1 MILTNSEGVFIFND
15 DEVLSLLRSGE
26 DTTLSVRMQGA
37 DEVVQTAFTR
47 DDFVNL
53 TNVGELSDVS
63 SEILELLSGLRM
75 DAASKK
81 IVFDFN
87 DAIARIKTLVSVFTS
102 AQEENV
108 VTLADARSQM
118 TSVSK
123 DFVNTVNESKRK
135 LITTSDSV
143 LDATL
148 SLKGDVEKVTDNT
161 KTSLQQSENIL
172 ETMSDLQDNLDEQV
186 KDFQITELYGQ
197 VAQKVAAALV
207 AEEIQ
212 KNAVDTYKET
222 LSTVAKLNDTLQY
235 VDMLNK
241 NTDKLNDL
249 TGTLSDTIVMTIDSF
264 NRTAQ
269 TRDEAFVSQA
279 NTLMDNVKNAVQ
291 ANVDMATQ
299 AAENQIISYNQEKAI
314 LETSN
319 KITIATTVI
328 STVLSVIGI
337 IVTIWGVK
345 HGRDQ

>member
-81 IVFDFN
+81 IVFDFD

-172 ETMSDLQDNLDEQV
+172 ETMSDLQDSLDEQV

-197 VAQKVAAALV
+197 VAQRVAAALV
-207 AEEIQ
+207 AEELK
-212 KNAVDTYKET
+212 KNAVDTYRKT

-249 TGTLSDTIVMTIDSF
+249 TGALSDTIVMTIDSF